1 MAVFNWRYSG
11 NLLSKYIANP
21 RQKVTIKIS
30 NGFQLDAIEKFI
42 LEIYFE
48 IYRKPKPKSNNNGF
62 FGYAEIWI
70 CNLEMFRTS

>member
-1 MAVFNWRYSG
+1 MAVCNWRHSG

-30 NGFQLDAIEKFI
+30 NGFQLEAIGKFV

-48 IYRKPKPKSNNNGF
+48 IYRKPKAKSNSNGF
-62 FGYAEIWI
+62 FWI
-70 CNLEMFRTS
+70 H